1 MFIIFMKKNNLICI
15 YIVDG
20 FKFLVYYFFI
30 EIVNV
35 LEELVYGYIV
45 FGFNFLFWNKFRNV
59 LQEVK
64 DFVEK
69 VVIL

>member
-1 MFIIFMKKNNLICI
+1 MEIIYGFYVYYIYEKKNNLICI

-59 LQEVK
+59 L
-64 DFVEK
+64 
-69 VVIL
+69 

>member
-1 MFIIFMKKNNLICI
+1 MYIF
-15 YIVDG
+15 DG
-20 FKFLVYYFFI
+20 FGFLVYYFFI

-69 VVIL
+69 VVILKYLIFIIVDSFFF

>member
-1 MFIIFMKKNNLICI
+1 MYIF
-15 YIVDG
+15 DG
-20 FKFLVYYFFI
+20 FGFLVYYFFI

-59 LQEVK
+59 L
-64 DFVEK
+64 
-69 VVIL
+69 

>member
-1 MFIIFMKKNNLICI
+1 M